1 MERAAVRAMPERETS
16 VPAGPSV
23 SVGDGICGD
32 LASALA
38 RPHRAGVERGG
49 SPAGLAEVRFR
60 WNEVR
65 HE

>member
-1 MERAAVRAMPERETS
+1 MERAAVRAIPERETS
-16 VPAGPSV
+16 VLAEPILSCGRE
-23 SVGDGICGD
+23 ICGD